1 MLAQQYT
8 TFNQEL
14 SYVASTDIEIL
25 TAIFEPHI
33 NLTCWQR
40 SLVPNLLEYVA
51 QINLQGVAIARSVPL
66 DELAEALSRWLPE
79 GAGKIAFIQDIEQL
93 AQMLDCLFD
102 NPDIG
107 VRLKTLSQAM
117 CPKFHTDKV
126 VCRLVCSYSITGTQW
141 LENGD
146 ANRAKLGRDSKGK
159 SDEASGLYAADS
171 DVFSADVG
179 DVLLLKGDAWPDNE
193 GLGVIHRS
201 PAINPND
208 KRLVLTLDLI

>member
-1 MLAQQYT
+1 MLAQQYV

-40 SLVPNLLEYVA
+40 SLAPSLLEYVA
-51 QINLQGVAIARSVPL
+51 QINAKGVDIARSLPL
-66 DELAEALSRWLPE
+66 NELATALSRWLPE
-79 GAGKIAFIQDIEQL
+79 GAGKVAFIQDIEQL

-126 VCRLVCSYSITGTQW
+126 VCRLVCSYSVTGTQW

-146 ANRAKLGRDSKGK
+146 ANRAKLGRASQGK
-159 SDEASGLYAADS
+159 SDETSGLYAADS
-171 DVFSADVG
+171 DVFSAGVG

-208 KRLVLTLDLI
+208 KRLVLTLDLM